1 MLTIELKINGRLIAF
16 AEAKNVSD
24 LADVSDYQVKAWTTG
39 CEAVNSPE
47 GQHVFKIYKHRRKQS
62 PWALVRK
69 VANIVALQEGAERV
83 WR

>member
-1 MLTIELKINGRLIAF
+1 MLTIELKINGHLIAS
-16 AEAKNVSD
+16 ADVANVSD
-24 LADVSDYQVKAWTTG
+24 LADVSDYQVHAWT
-39 CEAVNSPE
+39 NSRE
-47 GQHVFKIYKHRRKQS
+47 EINIHNGVHAFKIYKHLRKQS